1 MKSCWIIL
9 GPEPKTSVLIRR
21 RKLGHRNIR
30 AKRSPSDNMG
40 RDYSDMSISQ
50 GKIRIASN
58 MKNQKEARKYLF
70 LETSVRHGSD
80 FDFRLLA
87 SSNYPVL

>member
-1 MKSCWIIL
+1 M
-9 GPEPKTSVLIRR
+9 
-21 RKLGHRNIR
+21 
-30 AKRSPSDNMG
+30 D